1 MDHRGRELREVGQAL
16 QSSWQALQASL
27 LSRPV
32 ADHPPSR
39 TRLRRPKSPTI
50 VVDHEIEDAA
60 LAPLATRAL
69 HGAPAGRRLRKGAA
83 GTIAAAV
90 ITLACLATLYGGR
103 HVSTVMRFLPDVDAM
118 ARFAGFGIDQ
128 VTLTGYRFA
137 LDRDVFNALDLA
149 NVRSIVSLDAEAVK
163 DRLERLPWIATAE
176 LKRVYPNRLEVR
188 VTERKPFAVW
198 ARGDRSYLIDGTGRV
213 LTALGNAKFPDLL
226 LISGEGA
233 ATEAAPL
240 MEIVARYPDIARRLS
255 EAERVG
261 ERRWTLK
268 LTGGVILKLPPD
280 GEAHVL
286 EAVAR
291 DPELGHLV
299 TGAPSIIDF
308 TAPGRVTVR
317 AAEATPGAGPA
328 AKTGS

>member
-1 MDHRGRELREVGQAL
+1 MDCRGRELREVGSVL

-32 ADHPPSR
+32 ADHPPAR
-39 TRLRRPKSPTI
+39 ARLRRPKSPTI
-50 VVDHEIEDAA
+50 FVDHEIEDAA
-60 LAPLATRAL
+60 LAPLTPHAL
-69 HGAPAGRRLRKGAA
+69 QSAPIGRRLKKGVA
-83 GTIAAAV
+83 GMIAAAV
-90 ITLACLATLYGGR
+90 ITLACLAMLYGGR
-103 HVSTVMRFLPDVDAM
+103 HVNAASRYLPDVDAV
-118 ARFAGFGIDQ
+118 ARLAGFGIDQ
-128 VTLTGYRFA
+128 VSLTGYQFA
-137 LDRDVFNALDLA
+137 LDRDVFNALDLG
-149 NVRSIVSLDAEAVK
+149 NVKSIVSLDAAAVK

-198 ARGDRSYLIDGTGRV
+198 ARGDRSYLIDESGRV
-213 LTALGNAKFPDLL
+213 LTGLGSAKFPDLP

-233 ATEAAPL
+233 AAEASAL
-240 MEIVARYPDIARRLS
+240 MGLVARYPDIARRLS

-268 LTGGVILKLPPD
+268 LAGGVTLKMPPD

-286 EAVAR
+286 ESISR
-291 DPELGHLV
+291 NPELARLISGE
-299 TGAPSIIDF
+299 GSIIDF
-308 TAPGRVTVR
+308 RAPGRVTVR
-317 AAEATPGAGPA
+317 AAEAAPGAGPA